1 MAAPLPD
8 VSSVKAKALRAFAE
22 KFGER
27 AAVCVYAPGRVN
39 LIGEH
44 TDYNEGFVLPMAL
57 PMVTV
62 IAGKSHDGKKTRIL
76 SLNDVVGAINEF
88 QFEAK
93 SRADIKPGEPKW
105 ANYIKGCIAN
115 FICEVPAFDAVIVST
130 VPAGAGLSSSAAL
143 EVATYTFL
151 ETLSGKKPEKPEQ
164 KALACQKAEHDFAG
178 VPCGIMD
185 QFISAMGEE
194 GCALLLDC
202 RDLVAK
208 QIPMLHIDN
217 YVFLITNSNA
227 PHKLSSSAYC
237 ERRDSCYEA
246 AKMLGKESLRDAS
259 MSDILGNDRSLYT
272 NMFLALISRNASD
285 RIVKRAR
292 HVVTEIQRTLAA
304 ATALEKGDFQQF
316 GRLMNESHDS
326 LRDDYEVSSKEL
338 DALVSAARE
347 VDGVLGSRLTGAGF
361 GGCTVTLLRKDTV
374 DKAVQHIRAKY
385 SGTPEFYIATPSGG
399 AREID
404 VN

>member
-115 FICEVPAFDAVIVST
+115 FIC
-130 VPAGAGLSSSAAL
+130 AGLSSSAAL

>member
-1 MAAPLPD
+1 MATLLPH
-8 VSSVKAKALRAFAE
+8 VNSVKEKALQTFAE
-22 KFGER
+22 KFGEQ

-44 TDYNEGFVLPMAL
+44 TDYNDGFVLPMAL

-62 IAGKSHDGKKTRIL
+62 IVGKSHNGKKTRIL
-76 SLNDVVGAINEF
+76 SLSDVVGNINEF
-88 QFEAK
+88 EFEAG

-115 FICEVPAFDAVIVST
+115 FICDVPAFNAVIVST

-151 ETLSGKKPEKPEQ
+151 ETLSGKKPEKPEL
-164 KALACQKAEHDFAG
+164 KALACQKAEHNFAG

-185 QFISAMGEE
+185 QFISTMGKE
-194 GCALLLDC
+194 GYALLLDC
-202 RDLVAK
+202 RDLITK
-208 QIPMLHIDN
+208 QIPMLHLNN
-217 YVFLITNSNA
+217 YIFLITNSNT

-237 ERRDSCYEA
+237 ERRDCCYEA
-246 AKMLGKESLRDAS
+246 AKILGKKSLRDAN
-259 MSDILGNDRSLYT
+259 MNDI
-272 NMFLALISRNASD
+272 LALISQNASES
-285 RIVKRAR
+285 IVKKAR
-292 HVVTEIQRTLAA
+292 HVITEIQRTLNAA
-304 ATALEKGDFQQF
+304 VALEKNDFQQF

-338 DALVSAARE
+338 DSLVSAARE

-361 GGCTVTLLRKDTV
+361 GGCTVTLLRKDAV
-374 DKAVQHIRAKY
+374 DKTIQHMKAKY
-385 SGTPEFYIATPSGG
+385 SGTPTFYIATPSGG
-399 AREID
+399 AREIS
-404 VN
+404 

>member
-1 MAAPLPD
+1 MAASVLD
-8 VSSVKAKALRAFAE
+8 VDGVRAKALRIFAE
-22 KFGER
+22 KFNEQ
-27 AAVCVYAPGRVN
+27 ATVCAYAPGRVN

-57 PMVTV
+57 PMITM
-62 IAGKSHDGKKTRIL
+62 IAGKSHDGRKSKIISASDIVDAT
-76 SLNDVVGAINEF
+76 NEF
-88 QFEAK
+88 EFEAGK
-93 SRADIKPGEPKW
+93 RSDIKPGEPKW

-115 FICEVPAFDAVIVST
+115 FICDVPAFNAVIVST

-151 ETLSGKKPEKPEQ
+151 EALSEKKPEKPEQ

-185 QFISAMGEE
+185 QFISVMGKE

-202 RDLVAK
+202 RDLTTK
-208 QIPMLHIDN
+208 QIPMVYIDD

-237 ERRDSCYEA
+237 ERRDCCYDA
-246 AKMLGKESLRDAS
+246 AKMLGKKSLRDADIN
-259 MSDILGNDRSLYT
+259 DIL
-272 NMFLALISRNASD
+272 ALTSRNNASD
-285 RIVKRAR
+285 CIVRRAR
-292 HVVTEIQRTLAA
+292 HVVTEIQRTQDAA
-304 ATALEKGDFQQF
+304 VALEKGDFQLF

-338 DALVSAARE
+338 DSLVSAARE

-361 GGCTVTLLRKDTV
+361 GGCTVTLLRKDAV
-374 DKAVQHIRAKY
+374 NKAIQHMKAKY
-385 SGTPEFYIATPSGG
+385 SGVPEFYIATPTGG
-399 AREID
+399 ARD
-404 VN
+404 VNVN